1 MKKYQGILHKKINF
15 LYGDF
20 YLNHEGCGEDLYL
33 NQNAKL
39 FCNSCFGADFVFRWK
54 FINLLLLII

>member
-1 MKKYQGILHKKINF
+1 MQFVRLRSPCPVCN
-15 LYGDF
+15 YGDF

-39 FCNSCFGADFVFRWK
+39 FCNSCFGADFVFR
-54 FINLLLLII
+54 